1 MGKIK
6 KVVFF
11 LQAHF
16 NRRDYDRFGVRTL
29 IENGFEV
36 EVWDF
41 TAFIANDEYQKI
53 RPPDPIDWE
62 RHFSFK
68 TKNDALSAI
77 SDLERSVFVIPVIHY
92 NLNTYAIFRLL
103 SKKKIFY
110 SSSILSCIV
119 PNSFTPKERFL
130 NKLRR
135 SKIRNLPDR
144 IFRRIPFGFFGV
156 RSANV
161 ILAPAEKYSISNL
174 LVNDKSNVLWLHSLD
189 YDRYLSMKDSPVS
202 HDIRMGVFVDQ
213 YLPFHPD
220 AVYIKGTLVETTSEE
235 YYPLLRN
242 FFDFLEHKYEVRIVI
257 AAHPRSKYEEHP
269 DLFGQRDI
277 IYGKTAELIRQSGFI
292 LLHNSIAINY
302 AILFKRPVIFITTD
316 EINNSFKHPCA
327 EGPSVEWLASF
338 FGKKAYNLN
347 NEMDINFENE
357 MLIDKEAY
365 RSYKN
370 SYIKK
375 YGSQERP
382 YWEVVSD
389 YIKALEWQN

>member
-6 KVVFF
+6 KIVFF
-11 LQAHF
+11 LGAHF
-16 NRRDYDRFGVRTL
+16 NRRDYDRFGISTL
-29 IENGFEV
+29 IESGFEV

-41 TAFIANDEYQKI
+41 TAFITNEEYQTVK
-53 RPPDPIDWE
+53 PPDPIDWDKY
-62 RHFSFK
+62 FCFK
-68 TKNDALSAI
+68 TKTKALSAI

-92 NLNTYAIFRLL
+92 NLNTYAIFRML
-103 SKKKIFY
+103 SKKKILF

-119 PNSFTPKERFL
+119 PNSFTSKERFL
-130 NKLRR
+130 QKLRR
-135 SKIRNLPDR
+135 SKIRNFPDR
-144 IFRRIPFGFFGV
+144 ILRRIPCELLGV
-156 RSANV
+156 KAANV

-174 LVNDKSNVLWLHSLD
+174 PVNDKSRVLWLHSLD
-189 YDRYLSMKDSPVS
+189 YDHYLSMKDSPVS
-202 HDIRMGVFVDQ
+202 KDTQMGVFVDQ

-220 AVYIKGTLVETTSEE
+220 AVYIEGTLVETTSEE

-242 FFDFLEHKYEVRIVI
+242 FFDFLEKKFEVRIVI

-269 DLFGQRDI
+269 DVFGQRDVI
-277 IYGKTAELIRQSGFI
+277 RGKTAELIRQSGFV

-302 AILFKRPVIFITTD
+302 AILFKKPVIFITTD
-316 EINNSFKHPCA
+316 EINESFKHPCA
-327 EGPSVEWLASF
+327 EGPSIEWLASF

-347 NEMDINFENE
+347 SEIEIDFAKE
-357 MLIDKEAY
+357 MLIDKEVY

-375 YGSQERP
+375 DGSEERP
-382 YWEVVSD
+382 YWEVVSG